1 MNRSLAYAA
10 LAIIIVGLIAVALTQ
25 TGKDSPDTGMGPVAD
40 AKSLVTGQVANFTLS
55 EQTKPT
61 SAVEFF
67 DSSGQARSFADFAG
81 KVLLVN
87 FWATWCAPCIREM
100 PALARLEAELGGDDF
115 RVVAISIDR
124 QGMAA
129 VNRFYKKHKITGLEP
144 FVDTKNAV
152 PRKLRVVGL
161 PTTVLI
167 DRRGQE
173 IGRLVGGAEW
183 DSPEAVKLIRH
194 FIKASSGSRSSTRA
208 LLPILAEVVV

>member
-1 MNRSLAYAA
+1 MNRPLIYVA
-10 LAIIIVGLIAVALTQ
+10 LAIVVVGLVAVALTQ
-25 TGKDSPDTGMGPVAD
+25 TGKDSPDTGAGPVAD
-40 AKSLVTGQVANFTLS
+40 AKSLVTGQVANFTLY
-55 EQTKPT
+55 EQVKPT
-61 SAVEFF
+61 SEVEFL
-67 DSSGQARSFADFAG
+67 DADGMPRSFADFQG
-81 KVLLVN
+81 QVVLVN

-124 QGMAA
+124 QGMPA
-129 VNRFYKKHKITGLEP
+129 VNRFYKKYGIEGLEP

-167 DRRGQE
+167 NRRGEE

-183 DSPEAVKLIRH
+183 DSPEAVRLLRH
-194 FIKASSGSRSSTRA
+194 FIKAS
-208 LLPILAEVVV
+208 

>member
-1 MNRSLAYAA
+1 MNRPLVYVA
-10 LAIIIVGLIAVALTQ
+10 LAIIVVGLVAVALTQ
-25 TGKDSPDTGMGPVAD
+25 TEKDSPDTGAGPVAD
-40 AKSLVTGQVANFTLS
+40 ANSLITGQVANFTLY
-55 EQTKPT
+55 EQAKPT
-61 SAVEFF
+61 SEVEFL
-67 DSSGQARSFADFAG
+67 DAAEQPRSFADFQG
-81 KVLLVN
+81 KVVLVN

-124 QGMAA
+124 KGMPA
-129 VNRFYKKHKITGLEP
+129 VNSFYKKHKIEGLEP

-167 DRRGQE
+167 DRRGNE

-183 DSPEAVKLIRH
+183 DSPEAIRLIRH
-194 FIKASSGSRSSTRA
+194 FIKAS
-208 LLPILAEVVV
+208 